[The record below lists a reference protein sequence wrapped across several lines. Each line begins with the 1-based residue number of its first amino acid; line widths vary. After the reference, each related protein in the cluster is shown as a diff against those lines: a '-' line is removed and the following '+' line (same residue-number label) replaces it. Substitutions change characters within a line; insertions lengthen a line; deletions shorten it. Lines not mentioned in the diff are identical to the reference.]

1 MNHKQAQLLFT
12 EYEYRKQALLDF
24 LLFSHDN
31 FYSPMITYISAWV
44 FLFKISSS
52 PVGHFRSHRGEAQFT
67 LEYYSEAVEGTQMAL
82 TLELGKKEQIS
93 SGQSSQ

>member
-12 EYEYRKQALLDF
+12 EYGYRKQALLDF
-24 LLFSHDN
+24 LN
-31 FYSPMITYISAWV
+31 FYSPMVTYISAWV

-52 PVGHFRSHRGEAQFT
+52 PVGHFRSHRGEAHFT

-82 TLELGKKEQIS
+82 TLELGKKKQIS